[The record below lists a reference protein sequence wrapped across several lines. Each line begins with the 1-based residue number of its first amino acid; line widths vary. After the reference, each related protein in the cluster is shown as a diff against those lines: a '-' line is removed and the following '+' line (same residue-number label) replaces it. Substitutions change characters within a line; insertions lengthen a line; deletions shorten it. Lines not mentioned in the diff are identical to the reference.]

1 MIEIVLEEFED
12 FYKGRL
18 DSQFAKIKKVVQKLI
33 SEIRDGLIEIKV
45 CMDHFIEAGKGKIE
59 EKALKSLHFFSDRIR
74 KEIDEIEIPEEE
86 LNYDNIMNLVNSI
99 KRLFTSINEIARKSL
114 PKFQKE
120 VQPEIKELNYI
131 TRKIQKKQAV
141 LEQFLR
147 KKYEA
152 LRTAEYLLK
161 KLPKLFSLRENIEHA
176 KADLEEYEKQLEEHK
191 THQQK
196 LNNRLI
202 ELEKNILFSDLENK
216 KEKRF
221 TIRMKINDQLG
232 FKKAL
237 KKLKHELEKETIHI
251 SNLNMIFLKNFLKD
265 PIKTLRNERQ
275 DLPNFSNLLVQLR
288 HVLEEN
294 KLDLKT
300 DTKEKTIEQIN
311 LIFKEK
317 KIFNFIEELNELKQE
332 TVLLEEKVKD
342 VGLFEELEDVKNQI
356 STNSVR
362 LEHIQND
369 LDRKNKDYMRYLAA
383 LKNEREDLQNAV
395 EGVLNED
402 IKINITFSF

>member
-202 ELEKNILFSDLENK
+202 ELEKNILFSDLEDK

-317 KIFNFIEELNELKQE
+317 KIFNFIEELNELKQD

>member
-1 MIEIVLEEFED
+1 MIEVILEEFED
-12 FYKGRL
+12 FYKSRL
-18 DSQFAKIKKVVQKLI
+18 DSRFVKVKKAVQKLI

-45 CMDHFIEAGKGKIE
+45 CMDHFLEAGEGKIE

-86 LNYDNIMNLVNSI
+86 LNYDSIMSLLNSI
-99 KRLFTSINEIARKSL
+99 KKLFTNINEIARKAL

-141 LEQFLR
+141 LDQFLR
-147 KKYEA
+147 KKYED
-152 LRTAEYLLK
+152 LRDAESLLK

-176 KADLEEYEKQLEEHK
+176 KVDLEEFENQLEEHQ
-191 THQQK
+191 THQEELSNK
-196 LNNRLI
+196 LM
-202 ELEKNILFSDLENK
+202 ELEKNTLFSDLEKK

-221 TIRMKINDQLG
+221 KLRMKINDQLG

-237 KKLKHELEKETIHI
+237 KKLKHELEKETIYI
-251 SNLNMIFLKNFLKD
+251 SNLNMNFLKNFLKD

-300 DTKEKTIEQIN
+300 DTKEKTIEHIN
-311 LIFKEK
+311 SIFEEK
-317 KIFNFIEELNELKQE
+317 KIFNFIDELNELKQE
-332 TVLLEEKVKD
+332 TKLLEAKVKD
-342 VGLFEELEDVKNQI
+342 AGLSEELEDVKNQI

-383 LKNEREDLQNAV
+383 LKNEREEFQNAV
-395 EGVLNED
+395 KSILNED

>member
-1 MIEIVLEEFED
+1 MIEIILQEFED
-12 FYKGRL
+12 FYKSRL
-18 DSQFAKIKKVVQKLI
+18 DSRFVKVKKAVQKLI

-45 CMDHFIEAGKGKIE
+45 CMDHFLEAGEGKIE

-86 LNYDNIMNLVNSI
+86 LNYDSIMSLLNSI
-99 KRLFTSINEIARKSL
+99 KKLFTNINEIARKAL

-141 LEQFLR
+141 LDQFLR
-147 KKYEA
+147 KKYED
-152 LRTAEYLLK
+152 LRDAESLLK
-161 KLPKLFSLRENIEHA
+161 KLPKLFSLRENIEHS
-176 KADLEEYEKQLEEHK
+176 KADLEEFENQLEEHQ
-191 THQQK
+191 THQEELSNK
-196 LNNRLI
+196 LM
-202 ELEKNILFSDLENK
+202 ELEKNTLFSDLEK
-216 KEKRF
+216 KREKRF
-221 TIRMKINDQLG
+221 KLRMKINDQLG

-251 SNLNMIFLKNFLKD
+251 SNLNMNFLKNFLKD
-265 PIKTLRNERQ
+265 PIKTLRDERQ

-288 HVLEEN
+288 HILEEN

-300 DTKEKTIEQIN
+300 DTKEKTIEHIN
-311 LIFKEK
+311 SIFEEK
-317 KIFNFIEELNELKQE
+317 KIFNFIDELNELKQE
-332 TVLLEEKVKD
+332 TKLLEVKVKD
-342 VGLFEELEDVKNQI
+342 AGLSEELEDIKNQI

-383 LKNEREDLQNAV
+383 VKNEREEFQNAV
-395 EGVLNED
+395 KSVLNED

>member
-1 MIEIVLEEFED
+1 MIEVILEEFED
-12 FYKGRL
+12 FYKSRL
-18 DSQFAKIKKVVQKLI
+18 NSRFVKVKKAVQKLI
-33 SEIRDGLIEIKV
+33 SEIRNGLIEIKV
-45 CMDHFIEAGKGKIE
+45 CMDHFLEAGEGKIE

-86 LNYDNIMNLVNSI
+86 LNYDSIMSLLNSI
-99 KRLFTSINEIARKSL
+99 KRLFTNINEIARKAL

-131 TRKIQKKQAV
+131 TRKIQKKQA
-141 LEQFLR
+141 LLDQFLR
-147 KKYEA
+147 KKYED
-152 LRTAEYLLK
+152 LRDAEYLLK

-176 KADLEEYEKQLEEHK
+176 KADLEEFEKQLEEHRN
-191 THQQK
+191 HQEE
-196 LNNRLI
+196 LNNKLM
-202 ELEKNILFSDLENK
+202 ELEKNTLFSDLERK
-216 KEKRF
+216 REKRF
-221 TIRMKINDQLG
+221 KLRMKINEQLG

-237 KKLKHELEKETIHI
+237 KKLKHELEKETILI
-251 SNLNMIFLKNFLKD
+251 SNLNMNFVKNFLKD
-265 PIKTLRNERQ
+265 PIKTLRDERQ

-288 HVLEEN
+288 HILEEN

-300 DTKEKTIEQIN
+300 DTKEKTIEHIN
-311 LIFKEK
+311 SIFEEK
-317 KIFNFIEELNELKQE
+317 KIFNYIEELKELKQE
-332 TVLLEEKVKD
+332 TKLLEEKVKD
-342 VGLFEELEDVKNQI
+342 VGLSEELEDIKNQI

-383 LKNEREDLQNAV
+383 LKNEREEFQNAV

>member
-1 MIEIVLEEFED
+1 MIEVEIEEFED
-12 FYKGRL
+12 FYKDRL
-18 DSQFAKIKKVVQKLI
+18 DSQFAKIKKAVQKLI
-33 SEIRDGLIEIKV
+33 SDIRDSLIEIKI
-45 CMDHFIEAGKGKIE
+45 CMDHFLEAGEGKIE

-86 LNYDNIMNLVNSI
+86 LNYDNIMSLVNSI
-99 KRLFTSINEIARKSL
+99 KKLFTNINEIARKSL

-131 TRKIQKKQAV
+131 TRKIQKKQAI
-141 LEQFLR
+141 LDQFLR
-147 KKYEA
+147 KKYED
-152 LRTAEYLLK
+152 LREAENMLK

-176 KADLEEYEKQLEEHK
+176 KGDLEDFEKQLEEHR
-191 THQQK
+191 THQEE
-196 LNNRLI
+196 LNNKLM
-202 ELEKNILFSDLENK
+202 ELEKNTLFSDLENK
-216 KEKRF
+216 KENRF
-221 TIRMKINDQLG
+221 TIRMKINEQLG

-251 SNLNMIFLKNFLKD
+251 SNLNMNFLKNFLKD

-300 DTKEKTIEQIN
+300 DTKEKTIENIN
-311 LIFKEK
+311 SIFEEK

-332 TVLLEEKVKD
+332 TKLLEQNVKD
-342 VGLFEELEDVKNQI
+342 AGLFEKLEDVKNQI

-369 LDRKNKDYMRYLAA
+369 LDRKNRDYMRYLAT
-383 LKNEREDLQNAV
+383 LKSEREEFQNAV
-395 EGVLNED
+395 KGVLNEN

>member
-1 MIEIVLEEFED
+1 
-12 FYKGRL
+12 
-18 DSQFAKIKKVVQKLI
+18 
-33 SEIRDGLIEIKV
+33 
-45 CMDHFIEAGKGKIE
+45 CMDHFLEAGEGKIE

-86 LNYDNIMNLVNSI
+86 LNYDNIMSLVNSI
-99 KRLFTSINEIARKSL
+99 KKLFTNINEIARKSL

-131 TRKIQKKQAV
+131 TRKIQKKQAI
-141 LEQFLR
+141 LDQFLR
-147 KKYEA
+147 KKYED
-152 LRTAEYLLK
+152 LREAENMLK

-176 KADLEEYEKQLEEHK
+176 KGDLEDFEKQLEEHR
-191 THQQK
+191 THQEE
-196 LNNRLI
+196 LNNKLM
-202 ELEKNILFSDLENK
+202 ELEKNTLFSDLENK
-216 KEKRF
+216 KENRF
-221 TIRMKINDQLG
+221 TIRMKINEQLG

-251 SNLNMIFLKNFLKD
+251 SNLNMNFLKNFLKD

-300 DTKEKTIEQIN
+300 DTKEKTIENIN
-311 LIFKEK
+311 SIFEEK

-332 TVLLEEKVKD
+332 TKLLEQNVKD
-342 VGLFEELEDVKNQI
+342 AGLFEKLEDVKNQI

-369 LDRKNKDYMRYLAA
+369 LDRKNRDYMRYLAT
-383 LKNEREDLQNAV
+383 LKSEREEFQNAV
-395 EGVLNED
+395 KGVLNEN